1 MMILLGVIVVKA
13 GKINIK
19 DPYSGGLSRT
29 DSIAFSFKINIMQ

>member
-1 MMILLGVIVVKA
+1 MMILLGIIVKA